1 MDHVVH
7 LETSL
12 LILPACACG
21 THADRCIHENTGFIA
36 PSLAGNVQKEEGHMA
51 HFRDIGEKGPTE
63 PFYNSLPFSG
73 LETWRD
79 EMGHVAHFP
88 P

>member
-1 MDHVVH
+1 MDHLVL

-36 PSLAGNVQKEEGHMA
+36 PHWRKTS
-51 HFRDIGEKGPTE
+51 EKKRVTWPIFAILEKRGRPVH
-63 PFYNSLPFSG
+63 FYNSLPFSG
-73 LETWRD
+73 LETSRD
-79 EMGHVAHFP
+79 ERGHVAP
-88 P
+88 LSP